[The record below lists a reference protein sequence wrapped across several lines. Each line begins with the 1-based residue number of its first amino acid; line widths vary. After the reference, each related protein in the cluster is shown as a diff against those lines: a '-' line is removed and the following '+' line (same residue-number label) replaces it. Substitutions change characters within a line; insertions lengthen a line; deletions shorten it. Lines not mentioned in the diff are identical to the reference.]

1 MGTDARQE
9 DGERM
14 QITLGALAARLGVE
28 LRGES
33 DVPIRSAA
41 GIKEAREGEITFLAN
56 GRYRA
61 YLDET
66 QASAV
71 IVGSGIETGV
81 LPALI
86 TADPY
91 RTFLE
96 VLRIFGPPAD
106 LPPTGID
113 PTAIVDP
120 SARVAA
126 RAAIGPHAVVQAGAE
141 LAEDVVVMAGA
152 FVGTRVRVGAGTWLY
167 PHVVLREDVEIGARC
182 VLHAGVVVGAD
193 GFGFVG
199 TEQGHVKIPQIG
211 RVVIEDDVEIGAN
224 SAIDRATTGATRI
237 GRGTKIDN
245 LVHIAHNVEIGP
257 HSLLCAQVGISGS
270 AKLGS
275 WVTVGGQAGL
285 VGHIEVG
292 DHVRVGA
299 QGGVTKSVPG
309 GETVSGYPATNHAR
323 AQRVYAALRHLP
335 EALRTLREMEQR
347 ILALE
352 AALTADG
359 GIPAD
364 AGECGCVADAGSA
377 AVPGERESNGIS
389 GGKER

>member
-1 MGTDARQE
+1 
-9 DGERM
+9 M
-14 QITLGALAARLGVE
+14 QITLGALAARLGAEV
-28 LRGES
+28 RGNS
-33 DVPIRSAA
+33 DVAIRSAA
-41 GIKEAREGEITFLAN
+41 GIKEAGEGEITFLAN
-56 GRYRA
+56 GKYRSF
-61 YLDET
+61 LDET
-66 QASAV
+66 HASAV
-71 IVGSGIETGV
+71 IVGDGVETGA
-81 LPALI
+81 LPALV

-91 RTFLE
+91 RAFLE

-120 SARVAA
+120 GARLAARVAV
-126 RAAIGPHAVVQAGAE
+126 GPHAVIQAGAE

-152 FVGTRVRVGAGTWLY
+152 FIGARVRVGERTWIY
-167 PHVVLREDVEIGARC
+167 PNAVLREDVEVGARC

-199 TEQGHVKIPQIG
+199 TPDGHVKIPQIG
-211 RVVIEDDVEIGAN
+211 RVVVEDDVEIGAN

-270 AKLGS
+270 TKLGS
-275 WVTVGGQAGL
+275 WVTLAGQAGL

-292 DHVRVGA
+292 DRARVGA
-299 QGGVTKSVPG
+299 QGGVTKSIPS

-335 EALRTLREMEQR
+335 DALRTLREMEQR
-347 ILALE
+347 IAALE
-352 AALTADG
+352 GRLTEHNG
-359 GIPAD
+359 GPAGPD
-364 AGECGCVADAGSA
+364 ACGCVADGVPA
-377 AVPGERESNGIS
+377 AQVGERESTEASEGT
-389 GGKER
+389 ER